1 MRVVRRKIGIGTA
14 VAALVCLAA
23 SGHPALAAARE
34 VTLADG
40 SKIQVWEQYRPPEPS
55 GEAWWIDYSV
65 TDSQG
70 SVTTGHV
77 RPTEDAELDYAPF
90 LAVDE
95 TGSAVLV
102 WSRFDGVYRKIAY
115 ARFSGNTWTN
125 FHFLTFGRGHDDAP
139 RIGTGSTGSFLFY
152 VRSDNYLYAGI
163 ELAAGRLVAAPKAL
177 NLGIARREIVTPPQ
191 LAGAAPRGGVDA
203 PIAGLAAR
211 AGSRIDTGPQRSR
224 GRAGRLTPRGGTDV
238 PVVSGIRA
246 AAWGVG
252 SNLDCSHIILVIPT
266 RDLRSVYV
274 FRFVN
279 GVTDILQRLDMP
291 SPVEDRFGAN
301 TAESYLPQVCG

>member
-1 MRVVRRKIGIGTA
+1 VRVVRIKIGIGTA
-14 VAALVCLAA
+14 VAALVCLAG
-23 SGHPALAAARE
+23 SSLPALAAARE

-40 SKIQVWEQYRPPEPS
+40 STIRVWEEYRAPYPS
-55 GEAWWIDYSV
+55 GEAWWIGYSV
-65 TDSQG
+65 EDAQG
-70 SVTTGHV
+70 TRTGIV
-77 RPTEDAELDYAPF
+77 RPSEDAELDYAPF

-115 ARFSGNTWTN
+115 ARFSGDNWTN
-125 FHFLTFGRGHDDAP
+125 FHFVTFGRGHDDAP

-163 ELAAGRLVAAPKAL
+163 ELAAGRLVAAPKVL

-203 PIAGLAAR
+203 PIAGLAAK

-224 GRAGRLTPRGGTDV
+224 GRAGRLTLRGGTDV

-252 SNLDCSHIILVIPT
+252 SNVDCSHIILVIPT

-301 TAESYLPQVCG
+301 TAESYLPQFCN

>member
-1 MRVVRRKIGIGTA
+1 VRVVGRKIGIGTA
-14 VAALVCLAA
+14 VALVCLAA
-23 SGHPALAAARE
+23 SGLPALAAARE

-40 SKIQVWEQYRPPEPS
+40 STIRVWEQYRPPEPS
-55 GEAWWIDYSV
+55 GEAWWIEYSV

-70 SVTTGHV
+70 SVTTGFV

-115 ARFSGNTWTN
+115 ARFSGNNWTN
-125 FHFLTFGRGHDDAP
+125 FHFLTFGPGHDDAP
-139 RIGTGSTGSFLFY
+139 RIATGSTGSFLFY
-152 VRSDNYLYAGI
+152 VRPDKYLYAGI
-163 ELAAGRLVAAPKAL
+163 ELATGHLVAAPKSL
-177 NLGIARREIVTPPQ
+177 NLGTARRDIVSPPQ
-191 LAGAAPRGGVDA
+191 FTGGTLLRGGVDA
-203 PIAGLAAR
+203 PIAGITAR
-211 AGSRIDTGPQRSR
+211 AGSRIDTGPQGKR
-224 GRAGRLTPRGGTDV
+224 GRPGRLTPKGGTDV
-238 PVVSGIRA
+238 PVVTGIRA

-252 SNLDCSHIILVIPT
+252 SNIDCAQIILVIPS

-279 GVTDILQRLDMP
+279 GTSDLLQRLDMP
-291 SPVEDRFGAN
+291 SPVDDRYGAT

>member
-1 MRVVRRKIGIGTA
+1 VRVVRRKIGIGTA

-34 VTLADG
+34 VTLPDG
-40 SKIQVWEQYRPPEPS
+40 SRLQVWEQHRPATPS
-55 GEAWWIDYSV
+55 GEAWWIEYSV
-65 TDSQG
+65 EDAQG
-70 SVTTGHV
+70 TRTGVV

-102 WSRFDGVYRKIAY
+102 WSRSDGVYRKIAY
-115 ARFSGNTWTN
+115 ARFSGDNWTN
-125 FHFLTFGRGHDDAP
+125 FHFLTFGPGHDDAP

-152 VRSDNYLYAGI
+152 VRPDKYLYAGI
-163 ELAAGRLVAAPKAL
+163 ELATGRLVAAPKSL
-177 NLGIARREIVTPPQ
+177 NLGNARREIVTPPQ
-191 LAGAAPRGGVDA
+191 FADTTPRGGVDA

-211 AGSRIDTGPQRSR
+211 AGSRMDPGPRGSR
-224 GRAGRLTPRGGTDV
+224 GRAGRLTLRGGTDV

-252 SNLDCSHIILVIPT
+252 SNVDCAQIILVIPT

>member
-1 MRVVRRKIGIGTA
+1 MRVVRIKIGIGTA
-14 VAALVCLAA
+14 VAALVCLAG
-23 SGHPALAAARE
+23 SSLPALAAARE

-40 SKIQVWEQYRPPEPS
+40 STIRVWEEYRAPYPS
-55 GEAWWIDYSV
+55 GEAWWIGYSV
-65 TDSQG
+65 EDAQG
-70 SVTTGHV
+70 TRTGIV
-77 RPTEDAELDYAPF
+77 RPSEDAELDYAPF

-115 ARFSGNTWTN
+115 ARFSGDNWTN
-125 FHFLTFGRGHDDAP
+125 FHFVTFGRGHDDAP

-163 ELAAGRLVAAPKAL
+163 ELAAGRLVAAPKVL

-224 GRAGRLTPRGGTDV
+224 GRAGRLTLRGGTDV
-238 PVVSGIRA
+238 PVVSGIKA

-252 SNLDCSHIILVIPT
+252 SNVDCSHIILVIPT
-266 RDLRSVYV
+266 RDLLSVYV

-279 GVTDILQRLDMP
+279 GASDILQRLDMP
-291 SPVEDRFGAN
+291 SPVDDRYGAT

>member
-1 MRVVRRKIGIGTA
+1 VRVVRRKFGIGTA
-14 VAALVCLAA
+14 VAALICLAA
-23 SGHPALAAARE
+23 SGLPALAAARE

-40 SKIQVWEQYRPPEPS
+40 STIRVWEQYRPPEPS

-102 WSRFDGVYRKIAY
+102 WSRSDGVYRKIAY

-125 FHFLTFGRGHDDAP
+125 FHFLTFGPGHDDAP
-139 RIGTGSTGSFLFY
+139 RIGTASTGSFLFY
-152 VRSDNYLYAGI
+152 VRPDKYLYAGI
-163 ELAAGRLVAAPKAL
+163 ELATGHLVAAPKSL
-177 NLGIARREIVTPPQ
+177 NLGNARRDIVTPPQ
-191 LAGAAPRGGVDA
+191 FTDGTPRGGVDA
-203 PIAGLAAR
+203 PIAGLTAR
-211 AGSRIDTGPQRSR
+211 GGSRIDTGSRSR
-224 GRAGRLTPRGGTDV
+224 ARRLTPRGGTDV

-252 SNLDCSHIILVIPT
+252 SNVDCAQIILVIPT

-279 GVTDILQRLDMP
+279 GASDILQRLDMP
-291 SPVEDRFGAN
+291 SPVDDRFGAT